1 MRLLRLPLLPLL
13 PLIRLL
19 LLAQSAGCVLSAT
32 NPATKLLS
40 VTTSSTASNQSSINP
55 ALPGMHL

>member
-19 LLAQSAGCVLSAT
+19 LLALLAQSAGCVLSADESSDE
-32 NPATKLLS
+32 ALS
-40 VTTSSTASNQSSINP
+40 VTNVLDRRPRAGP
-55 ALPGMHL
+55 